1 MKLVRHQPGFDR
13 GDGRLRP
20 PHPEPE
26 GVCGSAMVLPEPLK
40 TRYRKLTAAALLV
53 AVVSGYVLVWVH
65 AEAVH
70 GSTSAADKCVVC
82 SWAKN
87 LATIGSAQP
96 GIILVRP
103 AGRMAPPSL
112 FISRPF
118 SHRLS
123 FSARSPPGTV

>member
-1 MKLVRHQPGFDR
+1 
-13 GDGRLRP
+13 
-20 PHPEPE
+20 
-26 GVCGSAMVLPEPLK
+26 MVLPEPLK
-40 TRYRKLTAAALLV
+40 TRYRKLTAAVLLV
-53 AVVSGYVLVWVH
+53 AMVSGYVLVWVH
-65 AEAVH
+65 AEDAH
-70 GSTSAADKCVVC
+70 GSASAADKCVVC

-112 FISRPF
+112 PISHPF
-118 SHRLS
+118 SHRLP